1 VDTVDDAA
9 ISHFIPSVQLTGS
22 REEKLR
28 KLDTLIHHLL
38 QVRNVLAGDAPAEPS
53 IASGYPSAFGSW
65 RAFTAGLLSGGAIA
79 ALAEAAIRWL
89 L

>member
-1 VDTVDDAA
+1 MDTLDNAA

-28 KLDTLIHHLL
+28 KLDGLIRHLHQL
-38 QVRNVLAGDAPAEPS
+38 RDVLAEGASASSSDPGIDVPARRHWRWFAAGS
-53 IASGYPSAFGSW
+53 VSGVVLA
-65 RAFTAGLLSGGAIA
+65 LLVQ
-79 ALAEAAIRWL
+79 LATRWL